1 MRSPIAGGV
10 LLFAA
15 AAIAMLW
22 ANSPWAESYHRLWTA
37 RFTLGLEQWRLSMDL
52 HHWINDGLMA
62 MFFFVVGLELKREMT
77 DGELARPR
85 DAMLPLAA
93 ALGGILVPAGVYLLF
108 NPAGPAHA
116 GWGIPMAT
124 DIAFALGIMALL
136 GRRVPLALKVFLTT
150 LAVADDLGA
159 VVVIAFFYTSDISV
173 MSLAFGA
180 AVLGIM
186 LLGNRLGVRS
196 PWFYAFFGIGG
207 LWSAFLLSGV
217 HASIAGV
224 LAAFTIPAVPKVREE
239 LFVRRMRQYVAR
251 FAQRRSPVKGIRS
264 ADQMHDL
271 AQMARLGTYAATPL
285 QQLERALHPL
295 VTFVVL
301 PLFALANA
309 GVLLPEEMGPALAR
323 PVPMGVGLGL
333 LVGKPVGVLLAS
345 FLMVRL
351 AGARLGTGVTWRH
364 MVGAGLLAGIGFT
377 MSLFVNELAFPGD
390 PRFAT
395 EAKLGI
401 LVASTI
407 AGATGYLW
415 LAFTARRHLP

>member
-1 MRSPIAGGV
+1 
-10 LLFAA
+10 
-15 AAIAMLW
+15 
-22 ANSPWAESYHRLWTA
+22 
-37 RFTLGLEQWRLSMDL
+37 
-52 HHWINDGLMA
+52 
-62 MFFFVVGLELKREMT
+62 
-77 DGELARPR
+77 
-85 DAMLPLAA
+85 
-93 ALGGILVPAGVYLLF
+93 
-108 NPAGPAHA
+108 
-116 GWGIPMAT
+116 
-124 DIAFALGIMALL
+124 
-136 GRRVPLALKVFLTT
+136 
-150 LAVADDLGA
+150 
-159 VVVIAFFYTSDISV
+159 
-173 MSLAFGA
+173 
-180 AVLGIM
+180 
-186 LLGNRLGVRS
+186 
-196 PWFYAFFGIGG
+196 
-207 LWSAFLLSGV
+207 
-217 HASIAGV
+217 V

>member
-1 MRSPIAGGV
+1 MPAVRRAPVDRLQQPFASLMRSPIAGGV

-159 VVVIAFFYTSDISV
+159 VVVIEFFYTSDISV

-224 LAAFTIPAVPKVREE
+224 LAAFTI
-239 LFVRRMRQYVAR
+239 
-251 FAQRRSPVKGIRS
+251 
-264 ADQMHDL
+264 
-271 AQMARLGTYAATPL
+271 
-285 QQLERALHPL
+285 
-295 VTFVVL
+295 
-301 PLFALANA
+301 
-309 GVLLPEEMGPALAR
+309 
-323 PVPMGVGLGL
+323 
-333 LVGKPVGVLLAS
+333 
-345 FLMVRL
+345 
-351 AGARLGTGVTWRH
+351 
-364 MVGAGLLAGIGFT
+364 
-377 MSLFVNELAFPGD
+377 
-390 PRFAT
+390 
-395 EAKLGI
+395 
-401 LVASTI
+401 
-407 AGATGYLW
+407 
-415 LAFTARRHLP
+415 